1 MSPALEGQL
10 SFWEAPRQGRTGEDL
25 RRELLA
31 SFERGER
38 ESTGAELRD
47 AGVARALDTADRL
60 PSAWS
65 AEACYAAL
73 LALAEA
79 HAWVDTDMLAEAY
92 PVTCPSPN
100 ALGGIWLRA
109 VKAGVLV
116 DKGRSMRTKQPA
128 KHSHRY
134 VRWYSMRFK
143 VGAPTE
149 EQGDAA

>member
-1 MSPALEGQL
+1 MNVSRPGQL
-10 SFWEAPRQGRTGEDL
+10 GFWEAPRQGRTGEDL
-25 RRELLA
+25 RREFLA
-31 SFERGER
+31 FSQ
-38 ESTGAELRD
+38 SGAELRD
-47 AGVARALDTADRL
+47 AGIEKALATADRL

-109 VKAGVLV
+109 VKQGVLV
-116 DKGRSMRTKQPA
+116 DKGRSMRTKQPG
-128 KHSHRY
+128 KHHHRY

-149 EQGDAA
+149 GDAA

>member
-1 MSPALEGQL
+1 MSTPLPGQL

-25 RRELLA
+25 RREFLA
-31 SFERGER
+31 FAPSP
-38 ESTGAELRD
+38 SGAELRD
-47 AGVARALDTADRL
+47 AGIEKALAAADRL

-109 VKAGVLV
+109 VKQGVLV
-116 DKGRSMRTKQPA
+116 DKGRSMRTKQPG

-134 VRWYSMRFK
+134 VRCYSMRFK
-143 VGAPTE
+143 VGAPAE
-149 EQGDAA
+149 EEGSAV